1 MKKSL
6 FLIAA
11 IALMTC
17 SCDNKSNNV
26 ETTETNNETQTVMNT
41 TMNDLLT
48 RRSVRSYTDEIPP
61 REVIEEICKAG
72 TYAPT
77 GMNRQSPI
85 IIAVTN
91 REVRDQ
97 LSRLNAAVMGGDNDP
112 FYGAPVV
119 LVVLA
124 DRSAAMTWHEDGS
137 LVMGNLMNAA
147 HAKGLGSCWIHRAKE
162 VFETEEGQAILKS
175 LGIEGDFVGIGNCI
189 LGYVDGDY
197 PEARPRKENYVYW
210 IE

>member
-1 MKKSL
+1 MKK
-6 FLIAA
+6 LILMILCAA
-11 IALMTC
+11 GMMC
-17 SCDNKSNNV
+17 MSCQQKAAESTESVDQENVKS
-26 ETTETNNETQTVMNT
+26 T
-41 TMNDLLT
+41 TMEDLLT

-61 REVIEEICKAG
+61 MEVIEEICKAG

-91 REVRDQ
+91 RELRDR
-97 LSRLNAAVMGGDNDP
+97 LSKLNAAVMGADNDP

-124 DRSAAMTWHEDGS
+124 DKNVHTYIEDGS

-162 VFETEEGQAILKS
+162 VFESEEGKQILAD
-175 LGIEGDFVGIGNCI
+175 LGIEGDYVGIGNCI
-189 LGYVDGDY
+189 LGYTAGDY
-197 PEARPRKENYVYW
+197 PEAKPRKENWVYW
-210 IE
+210 VK

>member
-1 MKKSL
+1 MKKL
-6 FLIAA
+6 TLMILCAA
-11 IALMTC
+11 MMLC
-17 SCDNKSNNV
+17 VSCQQKAAESTESVDQENVKS
-26 ETTETNNETQTVMNT
+26 T
-41 TMNDLLT
+41 TMEDLLT
-48 RRSVRSYTDEIPP
+48 RRSVRSYTDSIPP
-61 REVIEEICKAG
+61 MEVIEEICKAG

-91 REVRDQ
+91 RELRDR
-97 LSRLNAAVMGGDNDP
+97 LSKLNAAVMGADNDP

-124 DRSAAMTWHEDGS
+124 DKNVHTYVEDGS

-147 HAKGLGSCWIHRAKE
+147 HALGLGSCWIHRAKE
-162 VFETEEGQAILKS
+162 VFESEEGKQILAD
-175 LGIEGDFVGIGNCI
+175 LGIEGDYVGIGNCI

-197 PEARPRKENYVYW
+197 PEAKPRKENWVYW
-210 IE
+210 AK

>member
-1 MKKSL
+1 MKKF
-6 FLIAA
+6 FLMILCAA
-11 IALMTC
+11 VMICM
-17 SCDNKSNNV
+17 SCQQKAAESTESVDQENVKS
-26 ETTETNNETQTVMNT
+26 T
-41 TMNDLLT
+41 TMEDLLT

-61 REVIEEICKAG
+61 MEVIEEICKAG

-91 REVRDQ
+91 RELRDR
-97 LSRLNAAVMGGDNDP
+97 LSKLNAAVMGADNDP

-124 DRSAAMTWHEDGS
+124 DKNVHTYVEDGS

-147 HAKGLGSCWIHRAKE
+147 HALGLGSCWIHRAKE
-162 VFETEEGQAILKS
+162 VFESEEGKQILAD
-175 LGIEGDFVGIGNCI
+175 LGIEGDYVGIGNCI
-189 LGYVDGDY
+189 LGYTAGDY
-197 PEARPRKENYVYW
+197 PEAKPRKENWVYW
-210 IE
+210 VK